1 MDERIKKGLKEAIE
15 IMREIIE
22 DRTVPRNIR
31 KTVSDA
37 LEKVDKNKPT
47 TVDCSM
53 AIYLLDDISNDINM
67 PAYTRTSIWTAISR
81 LESVKEHIKEL
92 E

>member
-1 MDERIKKGLKEAIE
+1 MDERVKKGLKEAIE

-31 KTVSDA
+31 KTVNDA